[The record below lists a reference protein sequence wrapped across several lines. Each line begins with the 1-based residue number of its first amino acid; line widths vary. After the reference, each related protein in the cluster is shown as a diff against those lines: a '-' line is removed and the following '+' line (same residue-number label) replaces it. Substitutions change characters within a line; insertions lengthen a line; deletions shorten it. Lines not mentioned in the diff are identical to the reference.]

1 MTELIL
7 LRLVHVLAAIFWL
20 GSGIVSTFFLVP
32 VLSAAGPAG
41 GAVMQGLRNR
51 GLMTAVL
58 VAAMLTMLT
67 GARLYAKVS
76 DGFSAA
82 YIATPMGRTL
92 GVAGILAAVAF
103 ALAMLLGR
111 PAQIR
116 AGELAVGLRSASEA
130 ERPAL
135 ERQIGALRKRGGI
148 ASMISLALLSLSAAG
163 MAVARYL

>member
-7 LRLVHVLAAIFWL
+7 LRLVHVLAATVWL
-20 GSGIVSTFFLVP
+20 GSGVISTFYLVP

-58 VAAMLTMLT
+58 IAAVLTLLT

-76 DGFSAA
+76 AGFSAA
-82 YIATPMGRTL
+82 YIASPMGRTL
-92 GVAGILAAVAF
+92 GVAGILATLAF
-103 ALAMLLGR
+103 ALAMLVGR
-111 PAQIR
+111 PAQAR
-116 AGELAVGLRSASEA
+116 AGELAVGLRSATDA

-135 ERQIGALRKRGGI
+135 EARIANLRRRGGM
-148 ASMISLALLSLSAAG
+148 ASMIALALLSLSAAG